1 MKKAE
6 MNKRIV
12 RVKRTITDTYR
23 CASCGLEFYKDSFC
37 FTAEHYYSGTARAY
51 FCPACLIDERKRETL
66 IREGL
71 RLPEHA
77 EIVKVLL
84 SYKKSTAGVD
94 FNLSKQRQYGRK
106 PKSEED

>member
-6 MNKRIV
+6 MNKRII
-12 RVKRTITDTYR
+12 RIKRNITDTYR

-37 FTAEHYYSGTARAY
+37 FVAEHYYSGKARAY

-66 IREGL
+66 TREGL

-84 SYKKSTAGVD
+84 SYKRAIDGTD
-94 FNLSKQRQYGRK
+94 FNLSKQRQYKKHK
-106 PKSEED
+106 PEED